1 MGNICRSPSAHG
13 VFEHLVE
20 SENLSDLFEID
31 SAGTHAYH
39 VGEKPDK
46 RSHEEALKHG
56 IDLNYI
62 RARKV
67 ADSDFEY
74 YDYLLPMDSDNY
86 QLLMQRCPTEYQ
98 SKITLFLDF
107 APEHPSDEVPDP
119 YYGGIKGFENVFSMV
134 EIASKGLL
142 SAVKEKGLLS
152 S

>member
-13 VFEHLVE
+13 VFEHLVD

-46 RSHEEALKHG
+46 RSYEEALKHG
-56 IDLNYI
+56 IDLSYI

-67 ADSDFEY
+67 TDSDFEY

-86 QLLMQRCPTEYQ
+86 QLLIQRCPDEYQ
-98 SKITLFLDF
+98 SKISLFLDF
-107 APEHPSDEVPDP
+107 APEHPLDEVPDP
-119 YYGGIKGFENVFSMV
+119 YYGGIKGFENVFNMV
-134 EIASKGLL
+134 ETASKGLL
-142 SAVKEKGLLS
+142 NSIRGKGVLS
-152 S
+152 